1 MPELCYTMAMATIT
15 LEVPDEL
22 ARQLENVGDGLPG
35 LLAYALDLAGLPKRD
50 ASYESSQKPPWNEV
64 FAFLGGE
71 PTVDEIL
78 EFKIS
83 DEAQDRLEELLEIN
97 REGSISQQESDELDA
112 FGEIDH
118 MFILLKAYLRQHH
131 ISAH

>member
-1 MPELCYTMAMATIT
+1 MATIT

-22 ARQLENVGDGLPG
+22 AKKLEDVGDGLPG
-35 LLAYALDLAGLPKRD
+35 LLTYALDLAGLPRRD
-50 ASYESSQKPPWNEV
+50 VAYESGQKPPWNEV

-83 DEAQDRLEELLEIN
+83 EEAQDRLEELLDLN
-97 REGSISQQESDELDA
+97 REGALSQQENNELDA
-112 FGEIDH
+112 FTEIDH
-118 MFILLKAYLRQHH
+118 MFIMLKAYLRQHH
-131 ISAH
+131 SIA

>member
-15 LEVPDEL
+15 FEVPDEL
-22 ARQLENVGDGLPG
+22 AKQLEDVGDGLSG
-35 LLAYALDLAGLPKRD
+35 LLAYALELAGLPRRINPYD
-50 ASYESSQKPPWNEV
+50 SSQQSPWNEV

-83 DEAQDRLEELLEIN
+83 DEAQERLEELLEIN
-97 REGSISQQESDELDA
+97 REGALSHQENDELDA
-112 FGEIDH
+112 FIEVDH
-118 MFILLKAYLRQHH
+118 MFIMLKAYLRQHH
-131 ISAH
+131 SIA